1 MNSYSVNLL
10 PKKKNN
16 IADKLLHFVLYY
28 FRYIIIITQIVVIGV
43 FFFRFREDQKVID
56 LKQKFRQKQQILAV
70 TLPLVDEAHAIE
82 AKTSYI
88 KDVLDAQD
96 AYLAKYS
103 LLLKIIPSDVTL
115 TTIEL
120 ADDTVTIEGTST
132 SVESIRALHRR
143 LIQTE
148 GFETATIG
156 TISSINELGFEFLIE
171 ALPAKITKK

>member
-82 AKTSYI
+82 EKTSYI

-96 AYLAKYS
+96 TYLEKYN
-103 LLLKIIPSDVTL
+103 LILKIIPSDVTL
-115 TTIEL
+115 TTIDL
-120 ADDTVTIEGTST
+120 ASDRAKIEGTST

-143 LIQTE
+143 LIQTKD
-148 GFETATIG
+148 FETASIG
-156 TISSINELGFEFLIE
+156 TISSVPDIGYEFLIE
-171 ALPAKITKK
+171 MLPPKTTKK

>member
-16 IADKLLHFVLYY
+16 VADKLLHFVLFY

-70 TLPLVDEAHAIE
+70 TLPLVDEAQAIE
-82 AKTSYI
+82 KKTSYI
-88 KDVLDAQD
+88 KDVLDSQD
-96 AYLAKYS
+96 VYIQKYTV
-103 LLLKIIPSDVTL
+103 LLNSIPSDVTL
-115 TTIEL
+115 KTIDL
-120 ADDTVTIEGTST
+120 AEDHVKIEGSST
-132 SVESIRALHRR
+132 NVESIRALHRK
-143 LIQTE
+143 LAQTN

-156 TISSINELGFEFLIE
+156 TITSAEEVGFEFIIE
-171 ALPAKITKK
+171 VLPEKKTKK